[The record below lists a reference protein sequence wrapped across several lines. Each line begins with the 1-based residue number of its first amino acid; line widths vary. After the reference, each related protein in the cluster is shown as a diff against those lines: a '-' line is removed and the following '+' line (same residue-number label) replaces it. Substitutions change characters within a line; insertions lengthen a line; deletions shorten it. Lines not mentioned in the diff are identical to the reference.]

1 MDTQTQMR
9 EAGRED
15 DRVLDGAGQAWVAGR
30 VVATGGGVPVGVG
43 QSAEKALETDKGR
56 GELDGAGRPG
66 RGGTTSGEGEKAE
79 PSRAACRA
87 LMGATDAAPGVGCVI
102 MASGRATR
110 FGSNKL
116 MAELA
121 GKPLVQHVIE
131 ASEGLFA
138 RRVVVTRHPEVALL
152 GEALGV
158 EAVLHDEPGRDDTV
172 RLGMHALQG
181 CGAVMFMQA
190 DQPLISPRTIA
201 ALLSAS
207 RMEPGYIW
215 RASFEGTPGAPVLF
229 PAWARRE
236 LCEPPAGKGGGFVV
250 KAHPELV
257 RYVEAASRWELF
269 DVDTVDDLR
278 VLKEHVAQEG

>member
-1 MDTQTQMR
+1 MDTQTQMHGTR
-9 EAGRED
+9 CED
-15 DRVLDGAGQAWVAGR
+15 GGMPGGAGQAWVAGH

-43 QSAEKALETDKGR
+43 QSEEKALETDKGC
-56 GELDGAGRPG
+56 GELVGAGRPG

-138 RRVVVTRHPEVALL
+138 RRVVVTRHPEVACLS
-152 GEALGV
+152 ETLGV

-172 RLGMHALQG
+172 RLGMQPLQE
-181 CGAVMFMQA
+181 CGAVMFLQA
-190 DQPLISPRTIA
+190 DQPLISSRTIA
-201 ALLSAS
+201 ALLAAS
-207 RMEPGYIW
+207 HAEAGCIW

-236 LCEPPAGKGGGFVV
+236 LCELPAGKGGGFVV

-278 VLKEHVAQEG
+278 ILQEHLAQEG